1 MLSRTVYQSVRMVF
15 SVFFVTLV
23 VFVLLRLS
31 GDPADLM
38 LPFDATAEQRAALR
52 HAYGWDK
59 PIYLQYLRFL
69 GRAVRG
75 DFGLSLYRRQPA
87 LEVVLERI
95 PATLELAL
103 VSMSFC
109 VAIGIPAGVLTA
121 VLKGTIIDYIAGGV
135 AFAAQSMPS
144 FWLGL
149 MLILIFAVGLGWL
162 PTSGRA
168 GVVSRILPVI
178 TLSSVFMAEIM
189 MLVRQGMIEALHEDY
204 VRTARSKGL
213 SENTVRFVH
222 ALRNVLIPVTTV
234 IGMNFGSMLGGAV
247 VTESV
252 FAWPGMGRLAVEAIY
267 SRDFPVVQAV
277 ILFLSSGIVLVNF
290 VVDSVYGLLDPR
302 VREAGLE
309 G

>member
-1 MLSRTVYQSVRMVF
+1 MVF

-38 LPFDATAEQRAALR
+38 LPFDATAEHRAALR
-52 HAYGWDK
+52 HAYGWDR
-59 PIYLQYLRFL
+59 PIYVQYLRFL
-69 GRAVRG
+69 SRAMRG
-75 DFGLSLYRRQPA
+75 DFGVSLYRRQPA
-87 LEVVLERI
+87 LQVVLERI
-95 PATLELAL
+95 PATVELAL
-103 VSMSFC
+103 VSMCFC
-109 VAIGIPAGVLTA
+109 IAIGIPAGVLTA
-121 VLKGTIIDYIAGGV
+121 VLKGTVIDYVAGGI

-168 GVVSRILPVI
+168 GAVSRILPVV

-204 VRTARSKGL
+204 VRTARAKGL
-213 SENTVRFVH
+213 SENAVRFVH

-234 IGMNFGSMLGGAV
+234 IGMNFGNMLGGAV
-247 VTESV
+247 ITESV

-302 VREAGLE
+302 VREAGLA